1 MITQNVGIDAWDKEG
16 TYDTYLQSKLL
27 TEPVEPALERTI
39 KSMQEW
45 AQKESAEWKHFFYYV
60 NINRAVEMINQGK
73 ISPWAI
79 FNCESGQKLLG
90 DMNDEQIQLIATVI
104 DPPWWKKVF
113 KSKPTDVDF
122 AKEVLRTAGV
132 E

>member
-1 MITQNVGIDAWDKEG
+1 
-16 TYDTYLQSKLL
+16 
-27 TEPVEPALERTI
+27 
-39 KSMQEW
+39 
-45 AQKESAEWKHFFYYV
+45 
-60 NINRAVEMINQGK
+60 MINQGK

-79 FNCESGQKLLG
+79 FNCESGQKLLS

-104 DPPWWKKVF
+104 DPQWWKKQF

-122 AKEVLRTAGV
+122 AKEVLRSAGI

>member
-1 MITQNVGIDAWDKEG
+1 
-16 TYDTYLQSKLL
+16 
-27 TEPVEPALERTI
+27 
-39 KSMQEW
+39 
-45 AQKESAEWKHFFYYV
+45 
-60 NINRAVEMINQGK
+60 
-73 ISPWAI
+73 
-79 FNCESGQKLLG
+79 
-90 DMNDEQIQLIATVI
+90 VI